1 MDMAG
6 GMKASPLNRVRILIA
21 DDQKDFALFVERLL
35 GVLKHEVVEV
45 VTSGGLAVIQA
56 YERHK
61 PDLVL
66 MDFHMPQFNGM
77 TACRH
82 IRSKHGSAKIVVM
95 SGDIDLEKAAAKA
108 GAVAAIRKPF
118 TGSEL
123 GKLIASFETVDQSA
137 ARNRA
142 GEMAHR
148 EDPSGPPTQGE
159 IAHV

>member
-1 MDMAG
+1 
-6 GMKASPLNRVRILIA
+6 
-21 DDQKDFALFVERLL
+21 
-35 GVLKHEVVEV
+35 
-45 VTSGGLAVIQA
+45 
-56 YERHK
+56 
-61 PDLVL
+61 
-66 MDFHMPQFNGM
+66 M

-123 GKLIASFETVDQSA
+123 GKLIASFDEDAVQATVANSPE
-137 ARNRA
+137 
-142 GEMAHR
+142 EMAHR